1 MKNMTNQSGKA
12 LTVFIVVVMVL
23 LVSSTSIG
31 FFLYNKELQL
41 RQSAEGE
48 RDTSRESEAK
58 LQAELK
64 EVKKQIVLLQDR
76 NKEADEKINNLL
88 DEMELNKG
96 LRDELKKE
104 NAALKEQL
112 DGFNKVKE
120 KIKSD
125 LDDSNAK
132 LKEYQGLL
140 RSEQDRASK
149 LQGRITELETLKSTM
164 EAKISEMK
172 ADLKPYNQRSPQDQI
187 ASEIVP
193 PSGLSR
199 DKVELDKIVVSPQ
212 EGVRGH
218 ILSIDKDTE
227 FVICNL
233 GFKQGVKSG
242 DTLGIYR
249 GEEYLGDVKVTR
261 VQEEMSAAD
270 LIPPFSSRKVRKND
284 TVVLKQ

>member
-1 MKNMTNQSGKA
+1 MINKSGKA
-12 LTVFIVVVMVL
+12 LTVFIIVIMVL
-23 LVSSTSIG
+23 LASSTSIG

-41 RQSAEGE
+41 RQSTEGE
-48 RDTSRESEAK
+48 LDTSRESEAK
-58 LQAELK
+58 GQAELK
-64 EVKKQIVLLQDR
+64 EVKKQLALVQDK

-104 NAALKEQL
+104 NTALKEQL
-112 DGFNKVKE
+112 DGFSKVKE
-120 KIKSD
+120 KIKTD

-132 LKEYQGLL
+132 LKEYQDLL
-140 RSEQDRASK
+140 KAEQDKATQ
-149 LQGRITELETLKSTM
+149 LQARVTELENTKKTM
-164 EAKISEMK
+164 EAKIDEMK
-172 ADLKPYNQRSPQDQI
+172 ADMKPYNQRSPQDQV
-187 ASEIVP
+187 ASEGLP
-193 PSGLSR
+193 PGAVR

-212 EGVRGH
+212 DGVRGH
-218 ILSIDKDTE
+218 IISIDKDTE

-242 DTLGIYR
+242 DTLGVYR

-270 LIPPFSSRKVRKND
+270 LVPPFSSRKVRKND